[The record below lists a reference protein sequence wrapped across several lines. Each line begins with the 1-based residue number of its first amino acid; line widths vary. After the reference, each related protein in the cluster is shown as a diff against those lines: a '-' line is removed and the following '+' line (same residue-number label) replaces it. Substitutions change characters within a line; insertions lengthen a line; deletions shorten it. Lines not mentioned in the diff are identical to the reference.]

1 MIIFN
6 FQLSIGMRFD
16 LTSFNSPFIRVT
28 LVDDQKMVA
37 DGFERLINESENA
50 RVIGKAYCAA
60 GCMEHLEAAHCD
72 VLLLDIGLPDMQGTD
87 LCAQIKKKYPQI
99 KVLMLTSYGEM
110 FTINRAL
117 DAGADGYLMK
127 SCSQEELFKSI
138 ETVASGE
145 RYLCDEVNT
154 TIKKLERNQLKLSR
168 IEMELLQL
176 IAESYS
182 LTEQSDKMCLGV
194 NTIRNYRQRLMMK
207 LDVHT
212 TSQLVQKAKE
222 MKLV

>member
-1 MIIFN
+1 MKKHFELTTFN
-6 FQLSIGMRFD
+6 
-16 LTSFNSPFIRVT
+16 NPFVRVVIT
-28 LVDDQKMVA
+28 DDQKMIA

-60 GCMEHLEAAHCD
+60 GCLELLEATHCD
-72 VLLLDIGLPDMQGTD
+72 VLLLDIGLPDIQGID
-87 LCAQIKKKYPQI
+87 LCSQIKKKYPHV
-99 KVLMLTSYGEM
+99 KVLMLTNYGEL
-110 FTINRAL
+110 FTINRAM

-127 SCSQEELFKSI
+127 SCSQEELYTSI
-138 ETVASGE
+138 ETVMSGD
-145 RYLCDEVNT
+145 RYLCDEVNM
-154 TIKKLERNQLKLSR
+154 TIKKLERSQLKLSR

-182 LTEQSDKMCLGV
+182 LAEQADKMCLGT

-222 MKLV
+222 LKLV

>member
-1 MIIFN
+1 MKKFE
-6 FQLSIGMRFD
+6 
-16 LTSFNSPFIRVT
+16 LTSFNSPFIRVAM
-28 LVDDQKMVA
+28 VDDQKIVA
-37 DGFERLINESENA
+37 DGFERLINESENV
-50 RVIGKAYCAA
+50 RVIGKAYSAA
-60 GCMEHLEAAHCD
+60 GCMELLEATHCD

-87 LCAQIKKKYPQI
+87 LCAQIKKKHPNI

-110 FTINRAL
+110 FTINRAM

-138 ETVASGE
+138 ETVASGN

-154 TIKKLERNQLKLSR
+154 TIKKLERNQLNLSR
-168 IEMELLQL
+168 IEIELLQL

-182 LTEQSDKMCLGV
+182 LAEQADKMCLGA

-222 MKLV
+222 LKLV